1 MANGPDRD
9 AVVAGYGETAYEKR
23 DQRTPLEYI
32 ADAVDRAL
40 DDAGLGIEAVD
51 GLAATSFEL
60 DGHNVTTLAH
70 HLGVGG
76 RWLSEGSFGGASPL
90 VGVRRGAR
98 AIARGDADVVVVV
111 AADATTPDEHMEMM
125 DAFNEG
131 VRNNMTPYGFGG
143 ANGVFALLQR
153 RHMAEHGTTR
163 EQLSHVAVTQRDHA
177 RRNPNALLRDP
188 LTTADYLDARPIV
201 EPLGLYDCVLPCGGG
216 GALVLT
222 TADRA
227 ADAGA
232 ETVHVR
238 AAEEYH
244 VPDPTTPF
252 ALSTGLRHCRGVFD
266 EAGVARADLDC
277 IQVYD
282 DYPIMVAIQLEDLG
296 FCERGAGGRFV
307 AETDLSV
314 DGECP
319 LNTGGGQLSVGQAGA
334 GGGILGPVEAV
345 RQLRGEGGD
354 RQVADSTTALTTG
367 FGMVGYGGGLSASVA
382 ILSTDPGDAEGDG

>member
-1 MANGPDRD
+1 MSRR
-9 AVVAGYGETAYEKR
+9 AVVAGYGETGYEKR
-23 DQRTPLEYI
+23 DQRQPISYL

-40 DDAGLGIEAVD
+40 ADAGVPVAEVD

-60 DGHNVTTLAH
+60 DGHNVTTLAN
-70 HLGVGG
+70 HLGVSG

-98 AIARGDADVVVVV
+98 AIAAGDADVVVVV

-125 DAFNEG
+125 DEFNEG
-131 VRNNMTPYGFGG
+131 VRNNLTPYGFGG

-153 RHMAEHGTTR
+153 RHSYEHGTTR
-163 EQLSHVAVTQRDHA
+163 EQLANVAVTQRAHA
-177 RRNPNALLRDP
+177 RKNPKALLREP
-188 LTTADYLDARPIV
+188 LTTEDYLDARLIV

-222 TADRA
+222 TEERAVSAGTDPVYVRA
-227 ADAGA
+227 AD
-232 ETVHVR
+232 EFHD
-238 AAEEYH
+238 
-244 VPDPTTPF
+244 PDPTEPF
-252 ALSTGLRHCRGVFD
+252 ALTTGLRECTGVF
-266 EAGVARADLDC
+266 EESGVARDEVDC
-277 IQVYD
+277 VQIYD

-296 FCERGAGGRFV
+296 FCAHGAGGRFV
-307 AETDLSV
+307 AEADLSL
-314 DGECP
+314 DGDLP

-354 RQVADSTTALTTG
+354 RQVAACETALATG

-382 ILSTDPGDAEGDG
+382 VLSTVPGANASEEVRA

>member
-1 MANGPDRD
+1 MSRT
-9 AVVAGYGETAYEKR
+9 AVVAGYGETEYEKR
-23 DQRTPLEYI
+23 DQRRPMAYI
-32 ADAVDRAL
+32 ADATDRAL
-40 DDAGLGIEAVD
+40 RDAGLSIRDVD

-60 DGHNVTTLAH
+60 DGHNVTTLAN
-70 HLGVGG
+70 HLGVRG
-76 RWLSEGSFGGASPL
+76 RWLSEGSFGGASPVAGL
-90 VGVRRGAR
+90 RRGAR
-98 AIARGDADVVVVV
+98 AIEDGDAEVVVVV

-125 DAFNEG
+125 DEFNEG
-131 VRNNMTPYGFGG
+131 VRNNLTPYGFGG

-163 EQLSHVAVTQRDHA
+163 EQLATVAVTQREHA
-177 RRNPNALLRDP
+177 RKNPRALLRDR
-188 LTTADYLDARPIV
+188 LTTDDYLDARPIV

-222 TADRA
+222 TEERAAAAGADPVYLRA
-227 ADAGA
+227 AD
-232 ETVHVR
+232 EFHD
-238 AAEEYH
+238 
-244 VPDPTTPF
+244 PDPTEPF
-252 ALSTGLRHCRGVFD
+252 ALTTGLRNCTGVF
-266 EAGVARADLDC
+266 EAAGVGRDDLDC
-277 IQVYD
+277 VQVYD

-307 AETDLSV
+307 AETDLSL
-314 DGECP
+314 DGTLP

-354 RQVADSTTALTTG
+354 RQVAGCETALVTG

-382 ILSTDPGDAEGDG
+382 VLRTEPEVSA